1 MNAINISQVQT
12 VKQIL
17 EKDLVFRASMLDDP
31 ILEQLRFTVITDVE
45 NLHKVFIFSDK
56 GLIARQYEQGKVPK
70 SQLGT
75 WEENPAKVILAVTH
89 VQDNKQEYREK
100 EPLHVNTDGT
110 VVNAEQ
116 TTFLL
121 NRVANRHKQ
130 DVRAN
135 LIMGNAANK
144 SLPET
149 AANAV
154 KLGLSLYDGIGTLI
168 SKGKTKGIIAKNLG
182 NLIETG
188 GLTKEVTEDGV
199 TKTVKKTAK
208 EVYEML
214 VEFVAQLNPDLMNNE
229 EVLIYCSP
237 EFRRLAIKGYM
248 ETFSTLAPDVK
259 QNGWKFAEMQNITLL
274 ANPIFGKGGQLI
286 ATLPGNLE
294 YICDI
299 RPDGGASIE
308 VVQNGDDTNLFD
320 YQTQTAQTTRIHDYS
335 PKVFCVNDAVNVPVN
350 IPAGDYIADVFTVA
364 SSDDAEGTAAIT
376 SGEKELYKEGDI
388 ITVTATPKSGY
399 KFTGW
404 NDGAKDNPY
413 NVTFKGG
420 VLNLLAMFEEEESAS
435 SDSSSSN

>member
-135 LIMGNAANK
+135 LIHGNAANK

-168 SKGKTKGIIAKNLG
+168 AKGKTRGIIAKNIG

-188 GLTKEVTEDGV
+188 DITG
-199 TKTVKKTAK
+199 KTAK
-208 EVYEML
+208 QVYELL
-214 VEFVAQLNPDLMNNE
+214 VEFVANLNPDLMNNE
-229 EVLIYCSP
+229 EVLVYCSP
-237 EFRRLAIKGYM
+237 EFRRLAVKGYM
-248 ETFSTLAPDVK
+248 ETFNTLAPDVK
-259 QNGWKFAEMQNITLL
+259 QSGWKFAEMQNITLL

-335 PKVFCVNDAVNVPVN
+335 PKVFAVNDAVNVPVN
-350 IPAGDYIADVFTVA
+350 TPAGDYIADVFTVG
-364 SSDDAEGTAAIT
+364 STDESEGTAAIT
-376 SGEKELYKEGDI
+376 SGEKDLYKEGDI
-388 ITVTATPKSGY
+388 ITVTATPKTGY
-399 KFTGW
+399 VFAGW
-404 NDGAKDNPY
+404 NDGATANPY

-420 VLNLLAMFEEEESAS
+420 VLNLLALFEEDGAS

>member
-121 NRVANRHKQ
+121 NRIANRHKQ

-135 LIMGNAANK
+135 LIMGNASNK
-144 SLPET
+144 SLPNT
-149 AANAV
+149 AENQV
-154 KLGLSLYDGIGTLI
+154 LLGLSLYDGIGTLI
-168 SKGKTKGIIAKNLG
+168 AKGKTKGIIAKNLG

-188 GLTKEVTEDGV
+188 DITG
-199 TKTVKKTAK
+199 KTAK
-208 EVYEML
+208 QVYELL
-214 VEFVAQLNPDLMNNE
+214 VEFVANLNPDLMNNE
-229 EVLIYCSP
+229 EVLVYCSP
-237 EFRRLAIKGYM
+237 EFRRLAVKGYM
-248 ETFSTLAPDVK
+248 ETFNTLAPDVK
-259 QNGWKFAEMQNITLL
+259 QSGWKFAEMQNITLL

-350 IPAGDYIADVFTVA
+350 VPAGDYIADVFTVG
-364 SSDDAEGTAAIT
+364 STDESEGTAAIT
-376 SGEKELYKEGDI
+376 SGEKDLYKEGDI
-388 ITVTATPKSGY
+388 ITVTATPKDGY
-399 KFTGW
+399 VFAGW
-404 NDGAKDNPY
+404 NDGATANPY

-420 VLNLLAMFEEEESAS
+420 VLNLMALFEEDGAS
-435 SDSSSSN
+435 SDSSSSH